1 MGAAGLAKAL
11 LGSRFSA
18 ATGLCRA
25 RPMKPKMTT
34 TRSIASFA
42 VPRKL
47 LSVIPHFLDILCSI
61 HANVFA
67 ASAMPTIA
75 PLFLV
80 TLAASRTPM
89 PKAMELTAV
98 FPKAMNEIPKRH
110 VARNLGVLKK

>member
-1 MGAAGLAKAL
+1 
-11 LGSRFSA
+11 
-18 ATGLCRA
+18 
-25 RPMKPKMTT
+25 
-34 TRSIASFA
+34 
-42 VPRKL
+42 
-47 LSVIPHFLDILCSI
+47 
-61 HANVFA
+61 
-67 ASAMPTIA
+67 MPTIA